1 MNLKDNFS
9 TDLAKKILWNKDNA
23 IIFLLNLQEKVW
35 FELPFK
41 IISRWK
47 NKWKKEL
54 NLSTDSIR
62 KKIVQHRDFKIA
74 EKIIRDLFKDSP
86 KYKSGIESYKTMNI
100 LLDERNKIQL
110 WDINWP
116 FSQWDFDGFV
126 QRVNSEKIDWFKK
139 DEKVKY
145 AAVKYRRIK
154 EINTVRNDFIETLIF
169 EKNENILP
177 TLNHNRWVD
186 FFINWVSFDQK
197 VAKSPTN
204 QFKKDFWE
212 SWKEVAIQ
220 NPDKV
225 AEYLY
230 KYQDEWRF
238 WADSRL
244 LVVYLDED
252 VSIQRIAET
261 IQKTDLENPLEI
273 NFEYIHNQWKPT
285 ENERHIK
292 LNVL

>member
-1 MNLKDNFS
+1 M
-9 TDLAKKILWNKDNA
+9 
-23 IIFLLNLQEKVW
+23 
-35 FELPFK
+35 
-41 IISRWK
+41 SR
-47 NKWKKEL
+47 
-54 NLSTDSIR
+54 
-62 KKIVQHRDFKIA
+62 
-74 EKIIRDLFKDSP
+74 
-86 KYKSGIESYKTMNI
+86 
-100 LLDERNKIQL
+100 
-110 WDINWP
+110 
-116 FSQWDFDGFV
+116 
-126 QRVNSEKIDWFKK
+126 
-139 DEKVKY
+139 
-145 AAVKYRRIK
+145 
-154 EINTVRNDFIETLIF
+154 
-169 EKNENILP
+169 
-177 TLNHNRWVD
+177 

-285 ENERHIK
+285 ENRK
-292 LNVL
+292 TYKVKCFVVLLYNN